1 MMILA
6 TFLPAAAAAAAAQET
21 PPGWENTTEV
31 KDGDAS
37 KLRPESD

>member
-6 TFLPAAAAAAAAQET
+6 TFPPAAAAAQET